1 MIQHVYSVKK
11 KTKYKCTNTNE
22 SMHSER
28 GQIITI
34 LAKHLML
41 ENTNDWAGTECW
53 LRKLVKISDYSP
65 QELLTDT

>member
-1 MIQHVYSVKK
+1 
-11 KTKYKCTNTNE
+11 
-22 SMHSER
+22 MHSER

-53 LRKLVKISDYSP
+53 LRKFVKISDYSP